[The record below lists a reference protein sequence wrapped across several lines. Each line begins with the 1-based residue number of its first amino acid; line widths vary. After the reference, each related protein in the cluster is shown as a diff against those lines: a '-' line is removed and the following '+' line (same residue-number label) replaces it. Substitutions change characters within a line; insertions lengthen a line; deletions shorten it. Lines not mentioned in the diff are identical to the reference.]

1 MTRRSSLMRHLI
13 EKYELE
19 SKQRYY
25 NFQVVERE
33 CVDKYSEVQVW
44 DFQRSKPLHRMAR
57 TKYGYLM
64 QHSVSN
70 PVTLHQWQFQYKV
83 GEMLHCLKST
93 KHYIVNV
100 SNGINFHLSKL
111 KRRPN

>member
-1 MTRRSSLMRHLI
+1 MLFMPRRSSLMRLSI
-13 EKYELE
+13 EKYEFE

-33 CVDKYSEVQVW
+33 CVDKYSEVLHFEVQVW

-64 QHSVSN
+64 QHNVSN
-70 PVTLHQWQFQYKV
+70 PVT
-83 GEMLHCLKST
+83 
-93 KHYIVNV
+93 
-100 SNGINFHLSKL
+100 
-111 KRRPN
+111 